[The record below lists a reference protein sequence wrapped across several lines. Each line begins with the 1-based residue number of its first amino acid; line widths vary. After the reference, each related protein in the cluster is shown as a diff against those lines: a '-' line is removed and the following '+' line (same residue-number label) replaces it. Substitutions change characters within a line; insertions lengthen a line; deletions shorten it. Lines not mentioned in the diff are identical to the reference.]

1 MTYLIKT
8 TVLVALATTLVVTGC
23 RKKKE
28 EEVVAAPAVADALPQ
43 NVIESFANNIALP
56 QYNDISTDANNLVN
70 SVANLTTTTTQANLL
85 AAQQNWRNLR
95 ATWELSEAFL
105 FGPVATQD
113 LDPNVDSWP
122 VNKNDF
128 DSLLVS
134 STVLNDSTVA
144 NFQTTIKGFHALE
157 YMLFGVNQAKQASD
171 FTARE
176 KQYMIAVTNDL
187 KTNCNKMYS
196 GWDKNSGNYY
206 ATFTTIN
213 SVYTSKQTTLI
224 TMINAMIDICGEVGD
239 GKIKSVYDAQDPT
252 LEESP
257 FSQNS
262 FTDFKNNIIG
272 VKNVYLGTYK
282 GTDGKGL
289 EDVVRQYNLS
299 LDTKIKQQLDVAI
312 NSFNGFSKPFGE
324 AIVSEKTQIQ
334 NTINA
339 LATLK
344 TTLET
349 ELKPL
354 VQANI
359 KQ

>member
-1 MTYLIKT
+1 MNTLLKT
-8 TVLVALATTLVVTGC
+8 TALIVVATTLITTAC

-28 EEVVAAPAVADALPQ
+28 EEVVTPPAVVDALPQ
-43 NVIESFANNIALP
+43 TVIESFANNIALP
-56 QYNDISTDANNLVN
+56 QYNDISTDANNLV
-70 SVANLTTTTTQANLL
+70 SSIANLSATTTQANLV

-122 VNKNDF
+122 VNKKDF

-134 STVLNDSTVA
+134 SSTLNDTTVA
-144 NFQTTIKGFHALE
+144 NFQTTLKGFHALE
-157 YMLFGVNQAKQASD
+157 YMLFGVNQSKQASD
-171 FTARE
+171 FTTRE

-187 KTNCNKMYS
+187 KTNCNKMYN
-196 GWDKNSGNYY
+196 GWAKNSGNYY
-206 ATFTTIN
+206 ATFTTTN
-213 SVYTSKQTTLI
+213 TVYTNKQATLI
-224 TMINAMIDICGEVGD
+224 TLADAIAGICDEVGE
-239 GKIKSVYDAQDPT
+239 GKIKEVYEAQDPT

-272 VKNVYLGTYK
+272 VRNVYLGTYK

-312 NSFNGFSKPFGE
+312 NSFSGFSKPFGE
-324 AIVSEKTQIQ
+324 AIVSEKTQVQ

-354 VQANI
+354 IQANI